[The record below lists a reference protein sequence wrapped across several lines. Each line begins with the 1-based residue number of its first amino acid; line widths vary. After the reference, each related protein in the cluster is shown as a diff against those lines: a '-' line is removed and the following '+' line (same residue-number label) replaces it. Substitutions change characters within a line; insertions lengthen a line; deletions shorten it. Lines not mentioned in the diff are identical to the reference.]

1 MKAKAKAIP
10 MGPKAVRGSEAARRL
25 AALLLE
31 AWCGVRTTQSAS
43 EGMGVAITRFYQLE
57 ARALQAVV
65 QAMEPRPRGRQK
77 SAASEL
83 AGLRRERQKLSRE
96 VERYQTL
103 YRAAQRALGVAESR
117 PQPGKDAS
125 GKRRRRPRQR
135 SRAEVVA
142 SVLRSATSEVGDANG
157 TSEQGQQAR
166 GQPSG
171 RVDGEGT
178 AASDR
183 GDADRRTVGR

>member
-1 MKAKAKAIP
+1 MKARPTP
-10 MGPKAVRGSEAARRL
+10 MGPRAVRGSDAARRL
-25 AALLLE
+25 SALLLE
-31 AWCGVRTTQSAS
+31 AWCGVRTTQAAS
-43 EGMGVAITRFYQLE
+43 EAMGVAITRFYQLE

-77 SAASEL
+77 TTASEL
-83 AGLRRERQKLSRE
+83 AGLRRERQKLLRE

-117 PQPGKDAS
+117 PRPGKDAA

-142 SVLRSATSEVGDANG
+142 WACWWR
-157 TSEQGQQAR
+157 
-166 GQPSG
+166 
-171 RVDGEGT
+171 
-178 AASDR
+178 
-183 GDADRRTVGR
+183 